1 MMPVVSGAKPN
12 DTQGALAILDVIST
26 DSKYKA
32 RLQELVEATE
42 KANEAINNLR
52 MNEKAAS
59 VKLEAAESMYASIV
73 EEANQIQ
80 EAAQEAQQELEA
92 AQADLSKREEALQVA
107 IKLHEETSA
116 ASKTSL
122 ATAWQQFNNEKQEHE
137 VAWKDSVDKETA
149 KLDARKSE
157 LDTHAT
163 RLHDHEAK
171 LEDLLNKN
179 QAEADQMVRL
189 RAELTATMDK
199 IKSATAGLVA

>member
-1 MMPVVSGAKPN
+1 MMPVVPGARPN
-12 DTQGALAILDVIST
+12 DTQGTLAILDVIST

-80 EAAQEAQQELEA
+80 EAAQAAQQEVEA
-92 AQADLSKREEALQVA
+92 AQADLAEREEALQAA
-107 IKLHEETSA
+107 IKLHNETSEMYNKELA
-116 ASKTSL
+116 ATWK
-122 ATAWQQFNNEKQEHE
+122 QFNTEKQEHE

-149 KLDARKSE
+149 KFDARKAE
-157 LDTHAT
+157 LDTYAAK
-163 RLHDHEAK
+163 LSAHEAK

-179 QAEADQMVRL
+179 QAEADQTTKL
-189 RAELTATMDK
+189 KEELTAAMNK
-199 IKSATAGLVA
+199 IKSATAGLAA

>member
-32 RLQELVEATE
+32 RLQELIDAADR
-42 KANEAINNLR
+42 ANEAIDSLR

>member
-32 RLQELVEATE
+32 RLQELIDAAN
-42 KANEAINNLR
+42 KANEAIDSLR

-92 AQADLSKREEALQVA
+92 AQTGLSKREEALQVA
-107 IKLHEETSA
+107 IKLHEQTRA

-122 ATAWQQFNNEKQEHE
+122 TTAWQQYNNEKQEHE

-157 LDTHAT
+157 LDTYAT